1 MMQTRQSTQSL
12 HSHPAGKRFDNS
24 LEFSLEKRLDFST
37 GSSRLTI
44 RLGIES
50 GQWIALLGPSGAG
63 KTTLLRLLAGLTTA
77 DAGHIRFNGK
87 PWLDCTRN
95 FSLPTRLRGIGFV
108 FQDLG
113 LFPHMTA
120 RQNVAFAHASHAT
133 ATVDEFLEMVGLSG
147 LTNRYPAQLSGG
159 QQQRLALARTLAS
172 APSILLLD
180 EPLAALDPELR
191 LDMQTLLLDI
201 RQRQLVDH
209 ALLVTHDADEALLLA
224 DRIVRMECGRVVSD
238 QSSLVP
244 CTRPHSA
251 FPVFSL
257 FSG

>member
-1 MMQTRQSTQSL
+1 MQSRHTPLAHT
-12 HSHPAGKRFDNS
+12 GFKFD
-24 LEFSLEKRLDFST
+24 LQKRLDFST
-37 GSSRLTI
+37 GSSL
-44 RLGIES
+44 LAVALNIEHR
-50 GQWIALLGPSGAG
+50 QWVALLGPSGSG
-63 KTTLLRLLAGLTTA
+63 KTTLLRLLAGLTEA
-77 DAGHIRFNGK
+77 EAGHIRFNGN

-120 RQNVAFAHASHAT
+120 RQNVAFAHVSRANASI
-133 ATVDEFLEMVGLSG
+133 DEFLELVGLSG
-147 LTNRYPAQLSGG
+147 LAGHYPAQLSGG

-224 DRIVRMECGRVVSD
+224 DRIVRMERGRVVSD
-238 QSSLVP
+238 QSGLVP
-244 CTRPHSA
+244 GTRSA
-251 FPVFSL
+251 SALPVFSL

>member
-1 MMQTRQSTQSL
+1 MWQTRQNQA
-12 HSHPAGKRFDNS
+12 SHVYPTEPLFGSGLQFD
-24 LEFSLEKRLDFST
+24 LEKHLDFST
-37 GSSRLTI
+37 GSSRLAVT
-44 RLGIES
+44 LNIEH
-50 GQWIALLGPSGAG
+50 GQWVALLGPSGAG
-63 KTTLLRLLAGLTTA
+63 KTTLLRLIAGLTTA
-77 DAGHIRFNGK
+77 DAGYIRFNGI

-120 RQNVAFAHASHAT
+120 RQNVAFAHVSRANASI
-133 ATVDEFLEMVGLSG
+133 DEFLELVGLSG
-147 LTNRYPAQLSGG
+147 LAGHYPAQLSGG

-191 LDMQTLLLDI
+191 LEMQRLLLDI

-224 DRIVRMECGRVVSD
+224 DRIVRMERGSVVSD
-238 QSSLVP
+238 QISLVP
-244 CTRPHSA
+244 GTRSASA

>member
-1 MMQTRQSTQSL
+1 MRTRQVPLAES
-12 HSHPAGKRFDNS
+12 G
-24 LEFSLEKRLDFST
+24 LEFDLQKRLDFAT
-37 GSSRLTI
+37 GSSLLALT
-44 RLGIES
+44 LSVEP

-77 DAGHIRFNGK
+77 DAGHIRFKGQ

-120 RQNVAFAHASHAT
+120 RQNVAFAHNARARASI
-133 ATVDEFLEMVGLSG
+133 DDFLELVGLSG
-147 LTNRYPAQLSGG
+147 LAERYPAQLSGG

-180 EPLAALDPELR
+180 EPLVALDPALR

-201 RQRQLVDH
+201 RQRALVDH
-209 ALLVTHDADEALLLA
+209 ALLVTHDAEEALLLA
-224 DRIVRMECGRVVSD
+224 NRIVRMERGQIVSD
-238 QSSLVP
+238 QSGRAP
-244 CTRPHSA
+244 ARTASA